1 MDHNSNMCLI
11 FDTYVLFFA
20 NCRYSYSRPNEIS
33 RPAPPYDQKPQDFLR
48 PQPPPTYESSNEIVR
63 QQQHYETHE
72 PEQPADIP
80 IIVGQFIREQ
90 VSFYNSVFFP
100 REIAEQKIN

>member
-1 MDHNSNMCLI
+1 MIC
-11 FDTYVLFFA
+11 TFFA

-33 RPAPPYDQKPQDFLR
+33 RPAPVAPYDQKPQEYLR
-48 PQPPPTYESSNEIVR
+48 PQPLPNYESSNEIVR